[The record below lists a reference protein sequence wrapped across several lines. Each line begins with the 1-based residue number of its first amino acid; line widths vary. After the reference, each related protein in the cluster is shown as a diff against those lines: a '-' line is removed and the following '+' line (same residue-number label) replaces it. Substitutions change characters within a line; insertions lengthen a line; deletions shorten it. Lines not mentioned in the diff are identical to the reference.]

1 MKRIVL
7 ISIWLHAIFAWSL
20 ASSSY
25 SKSFEGN
32 AIVFQDSL
40 EWADYYYNIHRYEKA
55 IPIYKRNL
63 ADSISKNTRILKKL
77 ALSESA
83 LERPEESTAYI
94 HDYFSLEFNPSF
106 LLNEGFDP
114 IRNSEKFEKISERV
128 LPKLSTWPVFYF
140 FIAVIGFYILMV
152 LVLNTKIQLESRI
165 LVSSFVFI
173 HSLFML
179 NLSIN
184 ISNYVFEYPHTYL
197 MSTWSSL
204 LYGPLLYLYFKRIAK
219 KSSLKALDY
228 VHLLPSLILT
238 VFLIFEVYNFSGQD
252 KINLMLS
259 RLRYGLNPGDSE
271 KLIMIVFLKAFS
283 LGAYGFLVFRIL
295 KKRIDAKIDSKTKRW
310 LGNIYNIHI
319 SYVVTYIIYG
329 LSIIWISNSGPL
341 YHAPIITMA
350 VMVIYIGYA
359 ANVQPGVFSGQYEY
373 TNKLFPKYLKSG
385 LTESLSEE
393 LKYELD
399 RLFSED
405 KLYRDNTIN
414 LDIVAQKLNTSRH
427 NTSQIINEHFKMGF
441 HEYVNKH
448 RIEEAK
454 ELLSQNENLNIIDV
468 AYEVGYNNK
477 VTFNKAFKK
486 ETHLTP
492 SQYLRSCET

>member
-1 MKRIVL
+1 M
-7 ISIWLHAIFAWSL
+7 
-20 ASSSY
+20 
-25 SKSFEGN
+25 
-32 AIVFQDSL
+32 FQDSL

-83 LERPEESTAYI
+83 LERPEESIAYI

-238 VFLIFEVYNFSGQD
+238 IFLIFEVYNFSGQD

-259 RLRYGLNPGDSE
+259 RLRYGLNPSDSE